1 MLSKII
7 KLSVKRNQTKCSL
20 TKVIRTFN
28 KYFKENVSNDDS
40 YESMKKF
47 EKFVLLLRMDIGQSN
62 KALKKWDLIKMFIVA
77 EDIDKKGE
85 IIFDKK

>member
-1 MLSKII
+1 
-7 KLSVKRNQTKCSL
+7 
-20 TKVIRTFN
+20 
-28 KYFKENVSNDDS
+28 
-40 YESMKKF
+40 MKKF
-47 EKFVLLLRMDIGQSN
+47 EKFVLLLRTDIGQSN